1 MTISSSR
8 SRIGRNPLKRRG
20 GCFFRDGSLPI
31 GCAHLSQFQ
40 TV

>member
-1 MTISSSR
+1 MTNSSFL

-20 GCFFRDGSLPI
+20 GGFFYDGSLPI

-40 TV
+40 AV